1 MGLSVVVVC
10 GTVEEAEQT
19 CDLIRE
25 KTKKAKSKRSEL
37 IPRGADLRKGKE
49 VVKLV
54 AGLGDLE
61 VRCVVHCAGV
71 FGVSCEK
78 FADVIGV
85 NAAAPFLLTE
95 LLVERRRGQK
105 NKNNKKYAPPLR
117 LVFVGSFTHRGVT
130 VSQVMRVWESLLTD
144 CGKGG
149 KDLRDKGNKDIS
161 DKNKAAR
168 LTPAEVYA
176 FSKLAVTSF
185 AYVFST
191 RYESVSIGDESL
203 SHNSSRSESRKE
215 TEEEHEHVTCAVADP
230 GLVDT
235 KINRGW
241 PFTLRV
247 SYVFVASAVGL
258 LATPTQA
265 ARAVCG
271 ACFREET
278 VISPKESKEPKEGFG
293 DTRKEKQN
301 CTYFFGPR
309 GARLEPSP
317 LVLNP
322 EVQKITKQALEHW
335 MEWYK
340 EE

>member
-1 MGLSVVVVC
+1 MVSSMWAPANLVTLVHWFLLLLDSTCRATWWRFSHPGDAEAFFSKRDSLPKSWQSDKDTPPPVVIVTGAGSGIGYATAARLTEMGLSVVVVC

-203 SHNSSRSESRKE
+203 SHNSSRSESRKV

-247 SYVFVASAVGL
+247 SYVFVA
-258 LATPTQA
+258 
-265 ARAVCG
+265 R
-271 ACFREET
+271 
-278 VISPKESKEPKEGFG
+278 
-293 DTRKEKQN
+293 
-301 CTYFFGPR
+301 
-309 GARLEPSP
+309 
-317 LVLNP
+317 
-322 EVQKITKQALEHW
+322 
-335 MEWYK
+335 
-340 EE
+340 